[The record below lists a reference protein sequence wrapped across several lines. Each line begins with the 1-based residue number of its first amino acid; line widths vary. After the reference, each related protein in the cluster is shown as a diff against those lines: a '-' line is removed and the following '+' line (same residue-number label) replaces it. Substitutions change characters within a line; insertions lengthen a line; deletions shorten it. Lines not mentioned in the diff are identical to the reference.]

1 VRNTSE
7 NFNNTKE
14 AIMKSNAPKM
24 KEFLANFLKD
34 KPNLS
39 GTKEEY
45 DMAIGAC
52 DTRQLKGTC
61 KGCDCIEDCY
71 ANRYKP
77 I

>member
-1 VRNTSE
+1 MLILI
-7 NFNNTKE
+7 
-14 AIMKSNAPKM
+14 IMALSAPLIVTAPAW